1 MTRKRYRWSLQC
13 ESNEQKSKDYFF
25 ERILR
30 LRQFFYP
37 TEEVIEWPNMLSG
50 HRQRT
55 DSPLDHDDEH
65 DGEFHIHVQG
75 IPPQSGK
82 KLIYLK
88 LSMILIYLVSL
99 SILVTYHSFK
109 KPRIINSVKILR
121 EKKLRFIVSM
131 APFYCLATLLIIF
144 TIVES
149 FGIAKYNRL
158 WLDSLQEIRGSQTCT
173 FQSLEIDINGY
184 ISDSKISTSIPLY
197 IVMLSCL
204 LLAFITLH
212 FIFHY
217 RMMIRWYIE
226 NPLDGLAFA
235 R

>member
-1 MTRKRYRWSLQC
+1 
-13 ESNEQKSKDYFF
+13 
-25 ERILR
+25 
-30 LRQFFYP
+30 
-37 TEEVIEWPNMLSG
+37 
-50 HRQRT
+50 
-55 DSPLDHDDEH
+55 
-65 DGEFHIHVQG
+65 
-75 IPPQSGK
+75 
-82 KLIYLK
+82 
-88 LSMILIYLVSL
+88 MILIYLVSL
-99 SILVTYHSFK
+99 SVLVTYHSFK

-131 APFYCLATLLIIF
+131 APFYFLATLLIIF

-235 R
+235 RSISVGIPVDPPLPDNASNSRSNHLGY